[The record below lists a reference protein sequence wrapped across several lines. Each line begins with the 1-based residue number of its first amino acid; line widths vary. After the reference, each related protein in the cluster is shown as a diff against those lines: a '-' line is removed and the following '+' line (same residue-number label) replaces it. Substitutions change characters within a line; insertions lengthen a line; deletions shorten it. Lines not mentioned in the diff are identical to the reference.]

1 MKNRFPIESII
12 FNTIFGLSLL
22 AFLLCSCQIVYSQSF
37 VNFGTNILINGPSTT
52 PIATQ
57 KNAITVFGDYINEI
71 GGLNG
76 GTIEQDGGTIAI
88 RGNWYNNA
96 SNTVFTT
103 NLGTNNNGFVLFDG
117 GVSTVQH
124 ISGISPTKFEN
135 LVVLNSRKIL
145 DVDNNLVNG
154 RLILNSIFEL
164 NGNRF
169 IINNPNNNAINYLG
183 GFIKS
188 ESLPSQYG
196 IVQWNINN
204 SLGLF
209 NLPFGNDIGAS
220 GSNLDFS
227 INVKTP
233 MNVGDFL
240 SFATYPTDIF
250 NEPLPTASTPLELE
264 VRSVVDRFWVIQSSN
279 PALNPDCDLTFEFT
293 SDDLNPSYNTINLN
307 RLKASRNNTLL
318 GTWSDFEPK
327 GIQTGNKIVA
337 NNINGS
343 DLFENWTLV
352 NTPESL
358 ADLFIPDGFSPNGD
372 GNNDI
377 FKPVFNPDYEI
388 MDYKLF
394 VYNRWGQIVFSTAE
408 VSEGWDGTIK
418 NSDSE
423 PMVGV
428 YTWLIIL
435 KGRNKETKSGTG
447 TTKRFNGRITLIK

>member
-1 MKNRFPIESII
+1 MN
-12 FNTIFGLSLL
+12 LV
-22 AFLLCSCQIVYSQSF
+22 LCNFQSVESQSL
-37 VNFGTNILINGPSTT
+37 VNFGTNILIVGPTTT
-52 PIATQ
+52 PLTNQ
-57 KNAITVFGDYINEI
+57 SNAVTIFGDYINEI
-71 GGLNG
+71 GGVSG
-76 GTIEQDGGTIAI
+76 GSIEQDGGTIAL

-96 SNTVFTT
+96 SNNVFTT
-103 NLGTNNNGFVLFDG
+103 NIGTNNNGFVLFDG
-117 GVSTVQH
+117 GVATVQH
-124 ISGISPTKFEN
+124 ISGLFPTKFEN

-154 RLILNSIFEL
+154 RLILNSIFDL

-169 IINNPNNNAINYLG
+169 VLNNPNSNAINYLG

-188 ESLPSQYG
+188 ESLPGQYG
-196 IVQWNINN
+196 LIQWNINN
-204 SLGLF
+204 SLGVY
-209 NLPFGNDIGAS
+209 NLPFGNDVAS
-220 GSNLDFS
+220 STSNLDFTIS
-227 INVKTP
+227 VKTP
-233 MNVGDFL
+233 MNIGDYL

-250 NEPLPTASTPLELE
+250 NEPMPTGSTPLELE

-293 SDDLNPSYNTINLN
+293 SDDLNPSFNTINLN

-327 GIQTGNKIVA
+327 GTQTGNKLFV
-337 NNINGS
+337 NNIDGS

-358 ADLFIPDGFSPNGD
+358 ADMFVPDGFSPNGD

-377 FKPVFNPDYEI
+377 FKPVFNPDYEVI
-388 MDYKLF
+388 DYKLF
-394 VYNRWGQIVFSTAE
+394 VYNRWGQVVYSTSE
-408 VSEGWDGTIK
+408 VNEGWDGTIK
-418 NSDSE
+418 NSESE

-435 KGRNKETKSGTG
+435 KGKNKETKSGTG